1 MSCPQCFM
9 EIDYRFLTTCSRCG
23 SEVQPA
29 EDLAR
34 FPDPQN
40 IEKTRNSFSL
50 QQGLVSSAYVLV
62 MSFIGM
68 IAGAVLIYSVAGM
81 IYLAVYGG
89 EVRNG
94 EECARGT
101 AVALLSI
108 FGGAFLGTAGGSA
121 LAVNQLRKW
130 T

>member
-1 MSCPQCFM
+1 M
-9 EIDYRFLTTCSRCG
+9 EIDYRFITTCSRCG

-29 EDLAR
+29 EDQAR
-34 FPDPQN
+34 LNSYPDPQN
-40 IEKTRNSFSL
+40 VEKTKNSFSL

-101 AVALLSI
+101 AVALLAI